1 MRQCGREICRT
12 IITPWEYPS
21 SYSQSFRYSQPHA
34 ESAPDHFKGSRTFGC
49 SFLKRLPGLESLTP
63 LGLGLLYTRLY
74 DLINPNPFSPLVL
87 WGTGFIDRVAKPPYD
102 YTQKWDRVRFMVK
115 RGLRIKSMTSPEPP
129 PKMSGWELL
138 SLTGLNIFWDRDTE
152 PHCPLMQLCS
162 YFDYQPALSLSPLKA
177 FDVSTSA
184 FSLLATPNL
193 ITVWGTFCQKLFCMF
208 SCFNLK

>member
-1 MRQCGREICRT
+1 
-12 IITPWEYPS
+12 
-21 SYSQSFRYSQPHA
+21 
-34 ESAPDHFKGSRTFGC
+34 
-49 SFLKRLPGLESLTP
+49 
-63 LGLGLLYTRLY
+63 
-74 DLINPNPFSPLVL
+74 
-87 WGTGFIDRVAKPPYD
+87 
-102 YTQKWDRVRFMVK
+102 MVK

-208 SCFNLK
+208 SCFNLKWNFKKCTMCKEPKNRDLSCHALCYISKDKAVSGMTKAINICPHGHFCCCNVLSFSFYRFVTLSLREAEW